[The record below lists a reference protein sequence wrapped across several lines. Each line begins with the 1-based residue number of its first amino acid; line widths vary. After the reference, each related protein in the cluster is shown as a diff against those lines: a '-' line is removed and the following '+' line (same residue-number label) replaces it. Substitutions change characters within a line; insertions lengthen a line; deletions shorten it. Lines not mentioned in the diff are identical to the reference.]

1 MDNDTIIVQLHLNMW
16 QSELLRKKKKK
27 KKEI

>member
-27 KKEI
+27 KEI